1 MAVRQIDGYSISS
14 TAIQTEPGSKFYGP
28 GVVVRK
34 DRSIDGVTYL
44 LPFDGELTED
54 EAHIRADSYLVT
66 ITAVDKDAAP
76 VPGPVK

>member
-14 TAIQTEPGSKFYGP
+14 TAVQTEPGSEFYSP

-34 DRSIDGVTYL
+34 EGGIDGVTYL

-54 EAHIRADSYLVT
+54 EAHISADSYLVT
-66 ITAVDKDAAP
+66 VSAVDEDAVP
-76 VPGPVK
+76 VPRPGG